1 MGCLM
6 LVLLLRL
13 FGRRVVGALILAV
26 VAGIVMQALM
36 TTGESATATPSPRP
50 KQATMVPSPRPRP
63 TTTTAKTTAA
73 VPAPVPVAKP
83 TTAAEQWY
91 AARHKLPAGSVRAIQ
106 TDAVHRDTVRVLLVV
121 TKANGRLDSAVVTVR
136 HAKDRWVV
144 VNR

>member
-1 MGCLM
+1 M

-36 TTGESATATPSPRP
+36 TTGESATATPSTRP
-50 KQATMVPSPRPRP
+50 KQATIVPAPHPRSP
-63 TTTTAKTTAA
+63 TTAKTTAA
-73 VPAPVPVAKP
+73 VPTPVPNAKP
-83 TTAAEQWY
+83 TAAAEQWY
-91 AARHKLPAGSVRAIQ
+91 AARHKLPARSVRALQ
-106 TDAVHRDTVRVLLVV
+106 ADAVNRDTVRVLLVV

-136 HAKDRWVV
+136 RAKDRWVV

>member
-1 MGCLM
+1 M

-26 VAGIVMQALM
+26 AAGIVMQALM
-36 TTGESATATPSPRP
+36 TTGETAAATPSTRP
-50 KQATMVPSPRPRP
+50 EQAT
-63 TTTTAKTTAA
+63 A
-73 VPAPVPVAKP
+73 VPAPLPVAKP
-83 TTAAEQWY
+83 TAAAEQWY
-91 AARHKLPAGSVRAIQ
+91 AARHKLPARSVRALQ
-106 TDAVHRDTVRVLLVV
+106 ADAMNRDTVRVLLVV